1 MQKKSARRDYRR
13 TPFDLALARSGVFKR
28 GSLGYGF
35 IESDVV
41 KAFFGRHWDVQ
52 CSEDTLEDLQQ

>member
-1 MQKKSARRDYRR
+1 MQKKSARRDYRM
-13 TPFDLALARSGVFKR
+13 TPLDLALARSGVFKR

-52 CSEDTLEDLQQ
+52 Q